1 MLSIDTR
8 PGLDAT
14 ANLVRYRRHKPEET
28 SLYPIIERHLP
39 QFLDHIAEHGT
50 QLPRFVTQEF
60 NDYLACGRLEH
71 GFLRV
76 KCNGCRHEHLVAFSC
91 KCRGFCPSCGA
102 RRMIE
107 TSAHLIDHV
116 IPPVP
121 TRQWVLSFPWPVRF
135 LYASR
140 PDVLTRTLGVITRAI
155 ETDLIH
161 RAGLTRQSGA
171 RSGIITLI
179 QRFGSALNLNIH
191 LHMIVLDGAYTFDD
205 DTTCF
210 HSVKAPNSADMQVL
224 LGRIIRRTVNQLERD
239 GVLIQ
244 DTEQPHLELAQ
255 ADLQDSFNAASVR
268 YRIAIGPNQG
278 QKTLTLRSEALIR
291 TDTQPKP
298 FTVNRN
304 GFSLNAAVS
313 CLPHQRDRL
322 ERLCRYVTR
331 PPLALDRLN
340 VQSTGQ
346 VVYELKHPFK
356 NGTTHFI
363 FEPLEFLAK
372 LAALVPRPR
381 ANLTRYHGVL
391 APNAKYRNLVVPTP
405 KRSKRKKI
413 KHAKAVD
420 SSASTE
426 ANHPLAPLS
435 WAERLKRVFK
445 LDIELCPRCGGRL
458 RVIATITQPEVIQK
472 LLDHVQQPQAPPRQ
486 PPIRVNGPITSEIQ
500 FDAI

>member
-1 MLSIDTR
+1 
-8 PGLDAT
+8 
-14 ANLVRYRRHKPEET
+14 
-28 SLYPIIERHLP
+28 
-39 QFLDHIAEHGT
+39 
-50 QLPRFVTQEF
+50 
-60 NDYLACGRLEH
+60 
-71 GFLRV
+71 
-76 KCNGCRHEHLVAFSC
+76 
-91 KCRGFCPSCGA
+91 
-102 RRMIE
+102 
-107 TSAHLIDHV
+107 
-116 IPPVP
+116 
-121 TRQWVLSFPWPVRF
+121 
-135 LYASR
+135 
-140 PDVLTRTLGVITRAI
+140 
-155 ETDLIH
+155 
-161 RAGLTRQSGA
+161 
-171 RSGIITLI
+171 
-179 QRFGSALNLNIH
+179 
-191 LHMIVLDGAYTFDD
+191 MIVLDGVYTFDD
-205 DTTCF
+205 EATRF
-210 HSVKAPNSADMQVL
+210 HSIKAPSQSDMQTL
-224 LGRIIRRTVNQLERD
+224 LDRIIHRTISQLERD

-244 DTEQPHLELAQ
+244 DTEQPYFDFSE
-255 ADLQDSFNAASVR
+255 ADVQDTFNAASVR
-268 YRIAIGPNQG
+268 YRIAIGPNSG
-278 QKTLTLRSEALIR
+278 QKTLTLRSQSLIR

-298 FTVNRN
+298 FTVNRD

-331 PPLALDRLN
+331 PPLALDRL
-340 VQSTGQ
+340 STEANGC
-346 VVYELKHPFK
+346 VIYELKHPFRD
-356 NGTTHFI
+356 GTTHFV
-363 FEPLEFLAK
+363 FEPMEFLAK

-405 KRSKRKKI
+405 KLSKRKKI

-486 PPIRVNGPITSEIQ
+486 PPIRVNGSITSEIQ